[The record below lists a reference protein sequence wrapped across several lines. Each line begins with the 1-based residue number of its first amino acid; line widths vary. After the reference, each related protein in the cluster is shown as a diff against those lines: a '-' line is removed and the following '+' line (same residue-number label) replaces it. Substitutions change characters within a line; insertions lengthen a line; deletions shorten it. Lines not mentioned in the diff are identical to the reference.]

1 MTEIASSSS
10 RPRRLGLKIGL
21 GVVSVALMM
30 VLLFLLAGRW
40 DWFEGWAFIGI
51 GTLSQAISTLY
62 VRFKNPGLLS
72 KRGEVGKGTKAWDK
86 VRRALVES
94 GPRRTSE
101 GCRQ

>member
-1 MTEIASSSS
+1 M
-10 RPRRLGLKIGL
+10 KIGL
-21 GVVSVALMM
+21 GVVVVAL
-30 VLLFLLAGRW
+30 VVALLFLLTGRW

-72 KRGEVGKGTKAWDK
+72 KRSEVGKGTKAWDK

-94 GPRRTSE
+94 APRRTFRA
-101 GCRQ
+101 CRQ